1 MTKLFK
7 IGEYAIGG
15 IIKVQTTVHNV
26 KISALDW
33 NTEEVIMT
41 SDFIKLDKW
50 EISEF
55 LHDLT
60 SSYHAEKIMEFIN
73 KN

>member
-1 MTKLFK
+1 MTKTFK

-15 IIKVQTTVHNV
+15 IIKVETTIHNV

-33 NTEEVIMT
+33 NTEEVIMS

-50 EISEF
+50 EIQQF
-55 LHDLT
+55 LNDLT
-60 SSYHAEKIMEFIN
+60 SWYHAEKIMQFIN